1 MDTYQ
6 FEEIRRL
13 LIMQINQQAE
23 LIKLLSEEVDEEEEN
38 NEDLEIVTP
47 KRRVDSE

>member
-6 FEEIRRL
+6 FEEIRKL

-23 LIKLLSEEVDEEEEN
+23 LIKVLSEEEDEEEKN

-47 KRRVDSE
+47 KRRIDSE